1 MAGSSEGRDSDP
13 TTGTPPDWFDDL
25 WSSDRNA
32 QNAAFSTAMDVT
44 RESVDWAH
52 TVWDDVLENLRSP
65 DNHNRAIAAQVLC
78 NLAANDSTGRVLDN
92 LDDLIE
98 VTRDERF
105 VTARHGIQSLWKIGL
120 AGPKT
125 REAIIGALERR
136 YADSPGEKN
145 STLVRSDIVQSL
157 RRLYDA
163 TGDTDIA
170 DRARAMVASEDDP
183 KYRKKYDGHWKGV
196 EDYETD

>member
-1 MAGSSEGRDSDP
+1 MADASEGPSSAP
-13 TTGTPPDWFDDL
+13 TTGSPPDWFDDL
-25 WSSDRNA
+25 WSSDRKA
-32 QNAAFSTAMDVT
+32 QNAAYSTAMEVT
-44 RESVDWAH
+44 REPVGWAH
-52 TVWDDVLENLRSP
+52 TVWDDVVENLNSP

-78 NLAANDSTGRVLDN
+78 NLAASDSTGRVLDN
-92 LDDLIE
+92 LDNLIE

-105 VTARHGIQSLWKIGL
+105 VTARHCLQSLWNIGL

-125 REAIIGALERR
+125 RDAIVDALQRR

-170 DRARAMVASEDDP
+170 NRARAMVASETDA

-196 EDYETD
+196 EDYEKD